1 MGSNVVVKGKVLSKI
16 PQGDAQGLISHN
28 HKYDLLYN
36 RSIKNGKMGSTRA
49 IRLARVRKRYLERL
63 REIPFAKEILS
74 KQIQFSVPINGAAK
88 KFTLFKTGI
97 AFEGLSRPVVMVMFP
112 FGKGQFFYKS
122 TGVNSK
128 KPGAWLPIRG
138 VTYTKFKNGESN
150 WWYQK
155 YVGHPNFPEYLI
167 KIGEEISKR
176 EKEIDFKRNWNVDQV
191 EAMKQ
196 YFG

>member
-1 MGSNVVVKGKVLSKI
+1 MSSNLIVKGRVLSKI
-16 PQGDAQGLISHN
+16 KEGDAQGLISHN

-36 RSIKNGKMGSTRA
+36 RSIVNGKMTPVRA
-49 IRLARVRKRYLERL
+49 IRLATIRKRYLERL
-63 REIPFAKEILS
+63 REIPFSKEMLE
-74 KQIQFSVPINGAAK
+74 KQIKFSVPVNGRVQN
-88 KFTLFKTGI
+88 FSLFKNGI
-97 AFEGLSRPVVMVMFP
+97 AFEGLSRPVVMVIFP

-138 VTYTKFKNGESN
+138 VTYTKFKNGEMN

-155 YVGHPNFPEYLI
+155 YEGHPNFPEYLI
-167 KIGEEISKR
+167 KIGEEISKK
-176 EKEIDFKRNWNVDQV
+176 ESEIDFKKNWNVDQV